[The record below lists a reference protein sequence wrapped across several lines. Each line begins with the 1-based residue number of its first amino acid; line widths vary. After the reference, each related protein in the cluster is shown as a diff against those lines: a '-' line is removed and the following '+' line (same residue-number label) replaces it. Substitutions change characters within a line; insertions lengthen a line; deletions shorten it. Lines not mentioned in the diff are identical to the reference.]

1 MRNKKQD
8 ETLDEIFNAAGRF
21 IIEGGELPRMH
32 GDENQVRAI
41 RRAALASRR
50 FYEALCNESTTM
62 DAVTVM
68 LEERQRAAD
77 NFKRVIGR
85 EWRF

>member
-1 MRNKKQD
+1 MRNNKQD
-8 ETLDEIFNAAGRF
+8 DTLAEIFNVAGRF
-21 IIEGGELPRMH
+21 IIEGGELPKMR
-32 GDENQVRAI
+32 GDERQIRAI

-50 FYEALCNESTTM
+50 FYEALCNESASL
-62 DAVTVM
+62 DAVSVM